1 MRRGAKRPT
10 RRRLAAPIAVLLGRA
25 GLAPEPA
32 GAPARAPKRREA
44 GARPFAVCGSPA
56 APRAAARGRPPIG
69 NRKMASVWSGE
80 RGAKRPCQVV
90 AGLAAPSL
98 SLRQDCFLGV
108 GLSSVLGEKKAR
120 EGALGAVSS
129 ESFRR
134 RPGGGLG
141 RRVAG
146 RARFV
151 ANAAFFPS
159 SMRDGRDFVL

>member
-56 APRAAARGRPPIG
+56 APQRVGREAARRSENGKRLARGEGSQAVLPRRI
-69 NRKMASVWSGE
+69 RAS
-80 RGAKRPCQVV
+80 R
-90 AGLAAPSL
+90 PSL
-98 SLRQDCFLGV
+98 SWRRDCFLG
-108 GLSSVLGEKKAR
+108 LAFRLIFGEKKR
-120 EGALGAVSS
+120 GGGEGALGAASS

-134 RPGGGLG
+134 RPGGG
-141 RRVAG
+141 
-146 RARFV
+146 
-151 ANAAFFPS
+151 
-159 SMRDGRDFVL
+159 